1 MDLYEI
7 LEINSNASK
16 VDIKKAYI
24 RLAKIYHP
32 DKNNDPDAKDK
43 FQKIQTAYDILMN
56 DTSRQEYQKLNPVDK
71 NNLVEIIEKIIKDNL
86 DINQLKKY
94 GIKLD
99 KSDITYLQNNFF
111 NYFHDVNILD
121 LLELFKKGTIY
132 KKDFNSVV
140 NCSESECN
148 TFDEYSCNYYYNLP
162 LFFNNLNSNDINM
175 SFNININDIISK
187 NKKQI
192 IIKRKKDNNDF
203 IKTEFTFNLDKPYIV
218 FFGGGDSNENNEFG
232 NLIIKLCLPN
242 NLYWDDKLIVVEEN
256 ISLYEMIYGLD
267 ISLDIGTKIPI
278 NITKWV
284 PSRDGLLINLS
295 SLKNINLPKLLNH
308 EITIKLSIIYE
319 NTPEKEEILK
329 KYFS

>member
-7 LEINSNASK
+7 LELQPNASK

-32 DKNNDPDAKDK
+32 DKNNDSDALDK

-56 DTSRQEYQKLNPVDK
+56 DNSRQEYQKLNKTDK

-99 KSDITYLQNNFF
+99 KADINYLQSNFF
-111 NYFHDVNILD
+111 NYFHDINITD
-121 LLELFKKGTIY
+121 LLDLFKKGAVY
-132 KKDFNSVV
+132 KKDFNNVI
-140 NCSESECN
+140 NCSESDIN
-148 TFDEYSCNYYYNLP
+148 TFDEYSCSYYYNIP
-162 LFFNNLNSNDINM
+162 LFLTSLNKNDINM
-175 SFNININDIISK
+175 NFNININDIIIK
-187 NKKQI
+187 NKKNI
-192 IIKRKKDNNDF
+192 IIKRKKEDNTF

-218 FFGGGDSNENNEFG
+218 FFGGGDCDKNNNYG
-232 NLIIKLCLPN
+232 NLIIKLNLSN
-242 NLYWDDKLIVVEEN
+242 NLYWDDKLILVEEN
-256 ISLYEMIYGLD
+256 ITLYEMIYGLD
-267 ISLDIGTKIPI
+267 ISLDIGTKTPI
-278 NITKWV
+278 NINNWV
-284 PSRDGLLINLS
+284 PSRDGLYINIS
-295 SLKNINLPKLLNH
+295 SLKNINLPKELNH

-319 NTPEKEEILK
+319 HTSEKEEILK